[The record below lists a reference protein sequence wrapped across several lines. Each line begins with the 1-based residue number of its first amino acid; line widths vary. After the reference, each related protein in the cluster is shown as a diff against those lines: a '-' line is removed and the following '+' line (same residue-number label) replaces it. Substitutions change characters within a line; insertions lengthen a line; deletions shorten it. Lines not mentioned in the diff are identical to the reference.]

1 MSITIDS
8 WQHSEGKAGSDRNDD
23 FVMVRKI
30 FNYRVL
36 GLLGDFTSDSQAG
49 INKRLEKEMQRF
61 IDERLEMWKDMLLPP
76 DRILNLVA
84 RHINKWLADRRGDS
98 RTTLVA
104 MDYNAKS
111 RMLHYLTVGDSG
123 LGLGRPSGIDLV
135 VKGDTSGVRDA
146 SGFLPLDVADFK
158 VGHCAVD
165 EDTSI
170 FAYTDGFWE
179 NTQHFLDP
187 HDVEK
192 VLQPVFRKGSALI
205 IGANLKESIYGG
217 SSQQDD
223 LTMLV
228 LKSESGGKVVGHYT
242 HPDLGLQVGPIEDV
256 VLEELMKGR
265 GSANEVSTGGRR

>member
-1 MSITIDS
+1 MSITIGS
-8 WQHSEGKAGSDRNDD
+8 WQHSEGKASSDRNDD
-23 FVMVRKI
+23 FVLIRKI

-49 INKRLEKEMQRF
+49 INTRLEKEMNRF
-61 IDERLEMWKDMLLPP
+61 IDERLEMWKDMLLAP

-104 MDYNAKS
+104 MDYNAKAG
-111 RMLHYLTVGDSG
+111 MLHYTTVGDSG
-123 LGLGRPSGIDLV
+123 LGLGGPSCIDLV

-146 SGFLPLDVADFK
+146 SGFLPLDAADFK
-158 VGHCAVD
+158 VEQRVVEGESCV
-165 EDTSI
+165 

-187 HDVEK
+187 DRMEDV
-192 VLQPVFRKGSALI
+192 LLPVFGKGSALI

-223 LTMLV
+223 LSMLV
-228 LKSESGGKVVGHYT
+228 LKAEGSSKVVVQDY
-242 HPDLGLQVGPIEDV
+242 PQLGLEVASIEDM
-256 VLEELMKGR
+256 VLAELMRGR
-265 GSANEVSTGGRR
+265 DSATLAKGGRR